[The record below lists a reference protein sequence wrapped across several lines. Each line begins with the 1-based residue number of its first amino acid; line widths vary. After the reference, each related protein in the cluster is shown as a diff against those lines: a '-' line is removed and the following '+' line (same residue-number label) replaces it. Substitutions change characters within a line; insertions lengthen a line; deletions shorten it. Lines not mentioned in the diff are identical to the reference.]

1 MDRTIRAVFPDTGAD
16 HEICRADQAAAI
28 DHITGM
34 QANALQFQIEGEW
47 N

>member
-34 QANALQFQIEGEW
+34 QANALQFQIEGE
-47 N
+47 